1 MFKLVPPVAAV
12 FLVGATVFLVAA
24 DPPQNGAAKTDLERI
39 QGAWK
44 LASLEADGE
53 PAPAE
58 IVATLKLVFKDDR
71 LAFTPGEPGF
81 TNYTYKLDPTAKP
94 ANFDMTHTDG
104 VNKGKTQ
111 KGIYSLAGDS
121 LKICFGQADQRPKE
135 FTAKAN
141 SGQAM
146 YVLTR
151 EKP

>member
-24 DPPQNGAAKTDLERI
+24 DPPQNGAATTDLERI
-39 QGAWK
+39 QGTWRI
-44 LASLEADGE
+44 ASLEADGE

-94 ANFDMTHTDG
+94 ARFDMTHADG
-104 VNKGKTQ
+104 THKGQTQ
-111 KGIYSLAGDS
+111 MGIYALEGDS
-121 LKICFGQADQRPKE
+121 LTIGFGKPDRRPQE
-135 FTAKAN
+135 FTAKAK

>member
-1 MFKLVPPVAAV
+1 MFKLVRPVGAIL
-12 FLVGATVFLVAA
+12 LVGVTAFLVAA
-24 DPPQNGAAKTDLERI
+24 DPPKEDAAKKDLESI
-39 QGAWK
+39 QGTWK
-44 LASLEADGE
+44 IVMLEADGE
-53 PAPAE
+53 QAPAE
-58 IVATLKLVFKDDR
+58 IVATVKLVFKDDK
-71 LAFTPGEPGF
+71 LTFTPGEPGF

-104 VNKGKTQ
+104 ANKGKTQ

-146 YVLTR
+146 YVLKR